1 MARRMRAGPV
11 RLDNLLAML
20 RARSLPAVLA
30 VVLTAAVPLLS
41 ACTADEP
48 TVALLVADGTDPSS
62 RAVDVDAFTQRVEA
76 TCDECRVQ
84 VYDAEGDADAQK
96 SQARQAEATSADVV
110 VVVPV
115 EPDDLGTL
123 TGSGLPVVSLGELV
137 PAADRHVGLQG
148 GSVPRQAGSDLDAAR
163 DVLLGEEESMT
174 YVPTRAMSERAA
186 DVAVAFLAD
195 VPAADGE
202 VVDGVESWLYRDR
215 EVTIDT
221 LTSVL
226 VAEGVVELD
235 ELCSGRAGKRCARL
249 GLR

>member
-1 MARRMRAGPV
+1 V

-20 RARSLPAVLA
+20 RARSSSAVLA
-30 VVLTAAVPLLS
+30 VVLTAAAPLLS
-41 ACTADEP
+41 ACIDDEP
-48 TVALLVADGTDPSS
+48 TVALLVADGTDSSS
-62 RAVDVDAFTQRVEA
+62 RAVDVDRFTERVEA
-76 TCDECRVQ
+76 TCDECRVR
-84 VYDAEGDADAQK
+84 VYDAEGDAEVQK
-96 SQARQAEATSADVV
+96 SQARQAEAASVDAV

-137 PAADRHVGLQG
+137 PGAERHVGLEG
-148 GSVPRQAGSDLDAAR
+148 GSLPRQEGTDLDAAR

-195 VPAADGE
+195 ATVADGE
-202 VVDGVESWLYRDR
+202 VVDGVESWLYRDQ
-215 EVTIDT
+215 EVTVDS

-226 VAEGVVELD
+226 VAQGVVDLD
-235 ELCSGRAGKRCARL
+235 ELCSGATEKRCARL

>member
-1 MARRMRAGPV
+1 
-11 RLDNLLAML
+11 ML
-20 RARSLPAVLA
+20 RARSSSVALA
-30 VVLTAAVPLLS
+30 VALTAAVPLLS

-48 TVALLVADGTDPSS
+48 TVALLVADRNDSSS
-62 RAVDVDAFTQRVEA
+62 RAVDVDVFTERVEA
-76 TCDECRVQ
+76 TCDECRVR
-84 VYDAEGDADAQK
+84 VYDAEGDAEVQK

-115 EPDDLGTL
+115 EPEGLGTL
-123 TGSGLPVVSLGELV
+123 TVSGLPVVSLGELV
-137 PAADRHVGLQG
+137 PGSERHVGLEG
-148 GSVPRQAGSDLDAAR
+148 GSVPRQSGSDLDAAR
-163 DVLLGEEESMT
+163 EVLLGEEDSMT

-186 DVAVAFLAD
+186 DVALAFLAD
-195 VPAADGE
+195 APVTDAE

-226 VAEGVVELD
+226 VAQGVVHLD
-235 ELCSGRAGKRCARL
+235 DLCSGNTEKRCARL

>member
-1 MARRMRAGPV
+1 
-11 RLDNLLAML
+11 ML
-20 RARSLPAVLA
+20 RTRSLPAVLA
-30 VVLTAAVPLLS
+30 VVLTAAGPLLS
-41 ACTADEP
+41 ACTSDEP

-62 RAVDVDAFTQRVEA
+62 REVDVDVFTERVEA
-76 TCDECRVQ
+76 TCDECRVR

-96 SQARQAEATSADVV
+96 SQARQAEAASADAV

-137 PAADRHVGLQG
+137 PGADRHVGLDG
-148 GSVPRQAGSDLDAAR
+148 GSVPSQAGSDLDAAR
-163 DVLLGEEESMT
+163 DVLLGEERSMT

-195 VPAADGE
+195 APVEGGE
-202 VVDGVESWLYRDR
+202 VVDGVETWLYRDR

-226 VAEGVVELD
+226 VSQGVVELD
-235 ELCSGRAGKRCARL
+235 ELCSGPTEKRCVRL

>member
-1 MARRMRAGPV
+1 MRAGPV

-20 RARSLPAVLA
+20 RARSSSLVLA
-30 VVLTAAVPLLS
+30 VVLTAAAPLLS
-41 ACTADEP
+41 ACMDDEP
-48 TVALLVADGTDPSS
+48 TVALLVADGTDSSS
-62 RAVDVDAFTQRVEA
+62 RAVDVDRFTERVEA
-76 TCDECRVQ
+76 TCDECRVR
-84 VYDAEGDADAQK
+84 VYDAEGDAEVQK

-115 EPDDLGTL
+115 ETDGLGTL

-137 PAADRHVGLQG
+137 PGAERHVGLEG
-148 GSVPRQAGSDLDAAR
+148 GSLPRQEGTDLDAAR
-163 DVLLGEEESMT
+163 DVLLGDEESMT

-195 VPAADGE
+195 ATVADGE

-215 EVTIDT
+215 EVTIDS

-226 VAEGVVELD
+226 VAEGVVDLD
-235 ELCSGRAGKRCARL
+235 ELCSGATEKRCARL

>member
-1 MARRMRAGPV
+1 MACRVRAGPV

-20 RARSLPAVLA
+20 RARSSSLALA
-30 VVLTAAVPLLS
+30 VALVAVGPLLS

-48 TVALLVADGTDPSS
+48 TVALLVADGTDSSS
-62 RAVDVDAFTQRVEA
+62 RAVDVDVFTERVEA
-76 TCDECRVQ
+76 TCDECRVR

-137 PAADRHVGLQG
+137 PGSDRHVGLRG
-148 GSVPRQAGSDLDAAR
+148 GAVPSQSGSDLEAAR

-195 VPAADGE
+195 ATVDDGE

-215 EVTIDT
+215 EVTVDS

-226 VAEGVVELD
+226 VAEGVVDLD
-235 ELCSGRAGKRCARL
+235 ELCSGSTEKRCARL

>member
-1 MARRMRAGPV
+1 MRAGPV

-20 RARSLPAVLA
+20 RARSSSLVLA
-30 VVLTAAVPLLS
+30 VVLAAAAPLLS
-41 ACTADEP
+41 ACMDDEP
-48 TVALLVADGTDPSS
+48 TVALLVADGTDSSS
-62 RAVDVDAFTQRVEA
+62 RAVDVDRFTERVEA
-76 TCDECRVQ
+76 TCDECRVR
-84 VYDAEGDADAQK
+84 VYDAEGDAEVQK

-115 EPDDLGTL
+115 EPDGLGTL

-137 PAADRHVGLQG
+137 PGAERHVGLEG
-148 GSVPRQAGSDLDAAR
+148 GSLPRQEGTDLDAAR
-163 DVLLGEEESMT
+163 EVLLGDEESMT

-195 VPAADGE
+195 ATVADGE

-215 EVTIDT
+215 EVTVDS

-226 VAEGVVELD
+226 VAEGVVDLD
-235 ELCSGRAGKRCARL
+235 ELCSGSTAKRCARL